1 MVTSAE
7 RLRRLLALVPY
18 VVARQ
23 AVSLSETAATFGMT
37 ERELIDDLNLAWCV
51 ELKSPEPYC
60 PIDLSYEDG
69 EITISQAESIAR
81 PLRLA
86 ADEAVA
92 LLVALRT
99 LAEAGGDG
107 DAVASLIAKIEDAA
121 GASAAA
127 SSQVTIQIEGS
138 NGPGV
143 PAALNAALADGKRVH
158 LRYYVHGRDEATE
171 RDVDPIKLMV
181 VEGRTYLRGW
191 CRLAEG
197 VRTFRL
203 DRMLDVEVLDAP
215 AEVPQEAESVDE
227 DEPLFR
233 PSETDVLVEL
243 ELGSGGRW
251 AVESFQ
257 FESKIELPDGG
268 LRVVLR
274 TKDTSWIRRR
284 ALRLGEELRVIAP
297 PELAEEVR
305 KAAAA
310 ALALYD

>member
-1 MVTSAE
+1 
-7 RLRRLLALVPY
+7 
-18 VVARQ
+18 
-23 AVSLSETAATFGMT
+23 
-37 ERELIDDLNLAWCV
+37 
-51 ELKSPEPYC
+51 
-60 PIDLSYEDG
+60 
-69 EITISQAESIAR
+69 
-81 PLRLA
+81 
-86 ADEAVA
+86 
-92 LLVALRT
+92 LVALRT